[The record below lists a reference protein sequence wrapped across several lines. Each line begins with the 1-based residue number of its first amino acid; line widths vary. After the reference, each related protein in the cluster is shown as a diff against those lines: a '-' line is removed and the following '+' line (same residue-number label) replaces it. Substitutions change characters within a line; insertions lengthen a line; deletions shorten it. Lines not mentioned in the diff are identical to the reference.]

1 MNSFR
6 SGHMAEKTYRIE
18 NRTSAIPTL
27 IDDTEAWLKQG
38 GVDHVDSYVVCVA
51 LDEILSNIA
60 KYAHSGDET
69 HLIDVRLS
77 IARERVVTQIEDDG
91 VAFDPLQMAEP
102 DLDVSLEDRQI
113 GGLGIHLVKN
123 LMDDVAYSREG
134 KRNRLT
140 LTKYRASA
148 STEAHP

>member
-6 SGHMAEKTYRIE
+6 SGHMAEKTFRIE
-18 NRTSAIPTL
+18 NRTSAIPKL

-51 LDEILSNIA
+51 LDEIVSNIA
-60 KYAHSGDET
+60 KYAHTDDKL

-77 IARERVVTQIEDDG
+77 IVRERVVTEIEDDG
-91 VAFDPLQMAEP
+91 VAFDPLQSAEP
-102 DLDVSLEDRQI
+102 DLDISVEDRQI

-123 LMDDVAYSREG
+123 LMDDVAYRRDG
-134 KRNRLT
+134 TRNRLT
-140 LTKYRASA
+140 LTKNRAPA
-148 STEAHP
+148 STEAEQ